1 MEHYAKKNLV
11 RQILQNL
18 TLKQTLKQKP
28 DLVDF
33 DYYYYY
39 YFFVCLFVCLFVL
52 EVLVWNTGIS

>member
-39 YFFVCLFVCLFVL
+39 FFVCLFVCLFVL